1 MMFEYI
7 KNFYRWAEEN
17 PEKVKPYHWAIYMVA
32 VEKCNQLGW
41 KEKFGLPTYHALEIT
56 GISSRRTY
64 YKGLNDLINFGFLKI
79 IQKAKNQH
87 QSVVISLNTCQSNNN
102 LSEFTAEQQYDIN
115 TAPILRHYK
124 TIKDFKDVKN
134 NKEFL
139 KNLILENTELMNFL
153 SLKNKVKDAEI
164 ETKTDEFLVEKF
176 STGENQNWKNEIQFF
191 THFKNWSLKKIS
203 EKKVENNPMKAERR

>member
-41 KEKFGLPTYHALEIT
+41 KEKFGLPTYHALEIA

-64 YKGLNDLINFGFLKI
+64 YKGLYELVEFGFLRI

-87 QSVVISLNTCQSNNN
+87 QSVVISLVTSQSKNDI
-102 LSEFTAEQQYDIN
+102 SEDTAEQQHVTD
-115 TAPILRHYK
+115 TAPIIRHNK
-124 TIKDFKDVKN
+124 TYKDFKDNKN

-139 KNLILENTELMNFL
+139 KKIILENSELLDFL
-153 SLKNKVKDAEI
+153 IVKNNVNDAEI
-164 ETKTDEFLVEKF
+164 KRKIDDFLAEKF
-176 STGENQNWKNEIQFF
+176 SAGENQKWKNESQFF
-191 THFKNWSLKKIS
+191 THFRNWFLKKNS
-203 EKKVENNPMKAERR
+203 EKKVENNPQKAMRR

>member
-1 MMFEYI
+1 MFEYI

-32 VEKCNQLGW
+32 VEKCNKLGW
-41 KEKFGLPTYHALEIT
+41 KEKFGFPTYHSLEIT

-64 YKGLNDLINFGFLKI
+64 YNGLNDLVEFGFLKI

-87 QSVVISLNTCQSNNN
+87 QSVVISLVISQCKNNI
-102 LSEFTAEQQYDIN
+102 SEDTAEQQHDTD
-115 TAPILRHYK
+115 TAPIERLIKTYK
-124 TIKDFKDVKN
+124 YFKEIKN

-139 KNLILENTELMNFL
+139 KNLILKNNKLMNFL
-153 SLKNKVKDAEI
+153 STKNNVKDAEI
-164 ETKTDEFLVEKF
+164 KTKTDEFLVEKF
-176 STGENQNWKNEIQFF
+176 SSGENQKWKNEVEFF
-191 THFKNWSLKKIS
+191 THFRNWSLKKIS